1 MLFGNNKTHISSR
14 DKASVQEMCR
24 TCINKII
31 KVYKD
36 ITEIIQLK
44 SLHR

>member
-1 MLFGNNKTHISSR
+1 MLFDNNKTHISSR

-24 TCINKII
+24 TCIHKTI
-31 KVYKD
+31 KVYTD
-36 ITEIIQLK
+36 TTGIIQLK